1 VSVSHILIY
10 NWWWRDLSDNSKSTE
25 FVPYVPASK
34 SLPEMTLTA
43 IILGIILAIV
53 FGAAN
58 AYLGLRVGLTVSASI
73 PAAVISMAILRGLF
87 RRNSI
92 LENNI
97 VQTMTTAGEAIG
109 AGAVFTLPAL
119 FLWHVHVSQ
128 GLFIFI
134 VLTGGFLGVFMM
146 VPLRQL
152 LIVREH
158 EVLPY
163 PEGTACAEVLKSG
176 EQGGTSAKLIGI
188 GLGVGAVVKGLG
200 DGFKLFKTEVETGI
214 GNFKNAVIGLDTLP
228 SLLGVGYII
237 GPRVA
242 GEMLG
247 GGLLAWVVLIP
258 AISFFGSGSAHA
270 IFPATIPV
278 SKMDAWTIWDNYI
291 RYIGAGAVAVGGLIT
306 LVKSLPSLFG
316 SAFATFR
323 GVTGNRGTVKAAPLR
338 TQLDMPSKYV
348 WIGIILIILII
359 AFVPVTKVGI
369 IGAICIAIFGFLFV
383 SVASRIVGIVGSSS
397 SPVSGMTIATL
408 LIVTL
413 LYKATGFTGKEGMVA
428 ALIVA
433 AIICTALAVAGD
445 VSQDLKTGY
454 IVGGT
459 PWKQQ
464 VAMMIG
470 VLASGSV
477 IGFILILMDN
487 AYHMGSAA
495 LPAPKAALM
504 KILAEGVL
512 GGNLPWNL
520 IFIGAAIAITLEF
533 FGLNSLVVAVGIYLP
548 IHTSAPIMFGG
559 FVRYFIDRF
568 AKSEEVR
575 RERVDRGILFASGLI
590 AGESLVGVIIA
601 ILIYAGVP
609 VPAAAMSASNLMP
622 FLIFILL
629 SLLLWYIS
637 FRGKKQ
643 HA

>member
-1 VSVSHILIY
+1 MS
-10 NWWWRDLSDNSKSTE
+10 NNSKESN
-25 FVPYVPASK
+25 FVPYVSASR
-34 SLPEMTLTA
+34 SLPELTVTA
-43 IILGIILAIV
+43 IILGIILAVI

-58 AYLGLRVGLTVSASI
+58 AYLGLLIGLTVSASI
-73 PAAVISMAILRGLF
+73 PAAVISMAILRGVF

-119 FLWHVHVSQ
+119 FLWKVPVSQ
-128 GLFIFI
+128 GLIMFI

-158 EVLPY
+158 ETLPY

-176 EQGGTSAKLIGI
+176 EEGGTSAKLIGI
-188 GLGVGAVVKGLG
+188 GLAIGGVVKALG

-214 GNFKNAVIGLDTLP
+214 SHFKNAVVGLDAFP

-270 IFPATIPV
+270 IFPADVPI
-278 SKMDAWTIWDNYI
+278 SKLDAWGIWDSYI
-291 RYIGAGAVAVGGLIT
+291 RYIGAGAVATGGLIT
-306 LVKSLPSLFG
+306 LVKTIPTLVG
-316 SAFATFR
+316 SAIATIK
-323 GVTGNRGTVKAAPLR
+323 GVQANRGQLKAGSLR
-338 TQLDMPSKYV
+338 TEKDMPAKYV
-348 WIGIILIILII
+348 WIGILLIILII
-359 AFVPVTKVGI
+359 AFTPFTDVGI
-369 IGAICIAIFGFLFV
+369 IGAIAIAVFGFLFV
-383 SVASRIVGIVGSSS
+383 TVASRIVGVVGSSS

-413 LYKATGFTGKEGMVA
+413 IYKATGFTGMNGMVA
-428 ALIVA
+428 ALTVA
-433 AIICTALAVAGD
+433 AIVCTALAVAGD

-470 VLASGSV
+470 VVASASV
-477 IGFILILMDN
+477 IGFILILMN
-487 AYHMGSAA
+487 KAYVMGSPA

-512 GGNLPWNL
+512 GSDLPWTL

-548 IHTSAPIMFGG
+548 VHTSAPIMFGG
-559 FVRYFIDRF
+559 FVRYFVERS
-568 AKSEEVR
+568 AKTKEER
-575 RERVDRGILFASGLI
+575 KLRVDRGTLFASGLI
-590 AGESLVGVIIA
+590 AGESLIGVVIA
-601 ILIYAGVP
+601 ILIAAGVSIP
-609 VPAAAMSASNLMP
+609 DAAKSASNLLP
-622 FLIFILL
+622 FILFLILAG
-629 SLLLWYIS
+629 LLWFVS
-637 FRGKKQ
+637 NKGKNQ
-643 HA
+643 NV